1 MKYHALLTS
10 NSGLNGLPYNPCSLL
25 DFSLLKLAA
34 GETFEA
40 ESGER
45 EILAV
50 ILGGRA
56 TFEVNGLTFEKIGG
70 RPNVF
75 NGRPHS
81 IYIPAGAK
89 YSVRGEG
96 AVEIALPSAPSERT
110 DIQPYVIQ
118 PTQVAAGSWGAA
130 NFKRHYHQIL
140 TTVSQ
145 PDLPAARLLVG
156 ETFTPS
162 GNWST
167 YPPHKHE
174 KDELPREA
182 FHEEMY
188 YYRVSPADGFGLCH
202 YYNSEGEE
210 ENFTIRDNSIGM
222 MPRGYHTVVS
232 APGYSTYY
240 MWFLA
245 GNGRIQG
252 SVDDPALGWVSKT
265 VPMLKEL
272 GH

>member
-1 MKYHALLTS
+1 MRLVSFLPSEGDATASGIRTFPRPRLGAVVGEDRILDFARADAGFAKVGMLDLVERAEELVPKANALLGMAS
-10 NSGLNGLPYNPCSLL
+10 
-25 DFSLLKLAA
+25 
-34 GETFEA
+34 
-40 ESGER
+40 
-45 EILAV
+45 
-50 ILGGRA
+50 
-56 TFEVNGLTFEKIGG
+56 
-70 RPNVF
+70 
-75 NGRPHS
+75 
-81 IYIPAGAK
+81 
-89 YSVRGEG
+89 
-96 AVEIALPSAPSERT
+96 
-110 DIQPYVIQ
+110 
-118 PTQVAAGSWGAA
+118 
-130 NFKRHYHQIL
+130 
-140 TTVSQ
+140 
-145 PDLPAARLLVG
+145 
-156 ETFTPS
+156 
-162 GNWST
+162 
-167 YPPHKHE
+167 
-174 KDELPREA
+174 ELPREA